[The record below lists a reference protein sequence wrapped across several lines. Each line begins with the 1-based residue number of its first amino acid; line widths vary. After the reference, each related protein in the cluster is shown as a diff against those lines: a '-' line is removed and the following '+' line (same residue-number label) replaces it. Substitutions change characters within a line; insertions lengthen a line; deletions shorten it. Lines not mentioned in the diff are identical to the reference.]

1 MRKQIE
7 DLLISLNEGLYER
20 EQGIR
25 LTLLTVLSGQSIFL
39 LGKPGVAKSLIARR
53 IKEVFKDATAFEYLM
68 NRFSTPD
75 EIFGPVAIS
84 KLKSDTYERVVKGY
98 LPDADIAFLDEIWKA
113 GPSIQNTLLTIINEK
128 VYRNGSNDIKVPLK
142 GLIAASNELPDQG
155 QGLEALWDRFIVR
168 ISVKNITC
176 QSQFSDYL
184 MSKSQSDF
192 KIDPKLQLS
201 TRDYETL
208 RKKANQVKV
217 LPHIVDVV
225 FKIKNYINVYNDD
238 IVNEHKIYVSDRRW
252 KKIIEVLKTCAY
264 LNGRKVIN
272 ATDCFLIRHM
282 IWDHP
287 SQENRV
293 LDFVTDAILNH
304 GIQGQSDLADWTNKI
319 ERFKEQVI
327 KNTTFSKIV
336 INKIITEIEK
346 NGDIYFEFVE
356 KDNKNDIL
364 IIKKTDWETLKSKY
378 QSLYYYQGAKRYRE
392 EFKKYG
398 DNFLH
403 KRYTSWN
410 DNFLSYKLQLKEVK
424 HKVNIPKKPNDTIH
438 KNILENH
445 KSLTHEFQKFLNSS
459 NILANPEA
467 FDNLFVSQHLT
478 RMLDHPLSKLK
489 SQAIALEKQLAQI
502 KLDYDKL
509 KQRTIARIS

>member
-1 MRKQIE
+1 MRKHIE
-7 DLLISLNEGLYER
+7 DLLIALNEDLYER
-20 EQGIR
+20 EQAIR

-128 VYRNGSNDIKVPLK
+128 LYRNGSKDIKVPLK

-168 ISVKNITC
+168 ISVKNIAG

-184 MSKSQSDF
+184 MNAPQIDF

-201 TRDYETL
+201 TRDYETH
-208 RKKANQVKV
+208 RKKASQVKV

-225 FKIKNYINVYNDD
+225 LKIKNYINLYNNDA
-238 IVNEHKIYVSDRRW
+238 INEHKIYVSDRRW
-252 KKIIEVLKTCAY
+252 KKIVAILKTSAY
-264 LNGRKVIN
+264 LNGRKVID

-304 GIQGQSDLADWTNKI
+304 GVAGLSNLADWTSKI
-319 ERFKEQVI
+319 ERFKNEIVNHTLIYGTIDEVKITEKQIGDYTYYKFENRENESDVI
-327 KNTTFSKIV
+327 HIRKEDWIALNTTFELF
-336 INKIITEIEK
+336 T
-346 NGDIYFEFVE
+346 
-356 KDNKNDIL
+356 
-364 IIKKTDWETLKSKY
+364 
-378 QSLYYYQGAKRYRE
+378 YYQDGSRDRNY
-392 EFKKYG
+392 FKKHG
-398 DNFLH
+398 KNIIH
-403 KRYTSWN
+403 KKVNNWSENYS
-410 DNFLSYKLQLKEVK
+410 SYKLQVHVSQSRGMIKQ
-424 HKVNIPKKPNDTIH
+424 KPNDTIH
-438 KNILENH
+438 KNIVENH
-445 KSLTHEFQKFLNSS
+445 KSLTKEFQKFLKLS
-459 NILANPEA
+459 NIIENKDM

-478 RMLDHPLSKLK
+478 SMLDYPLSKLK
-489 SQAIALEKQLAQI
+489 SQTKALEKQLAQI
-502 KLDYDKL
+502 KVDYDKL
-509 KQRTIARIS
+509 K

>member
-1 MRKQIE
+1 MRKHIE
-7 DLLISLNEGLYER
+7 DLLIALNEDLYER
-20 EQGIR
+20 EQAIR

-84 KLKSDTYERVVKGY
+84 KLKSDTYERAVKGY

-128 VYRNGSNDIKVPLK
+128 LYRNGSKDIKVPLK

-168 ISVKNITC
+168 ISVKNIAG

-184 MSKSQSDF
+184 MNAPQTDF

-201 TRDYETL
+201 TRDYETH
-208 RKKANQVKV
+208 RKKASQVKV

-225 FKIKNYINVYNDD
+225 LKIKNYINLYNNDA
-238 IVNEHKIYVSDRRW
+238 INEHKIYVSDRRW
-252 KKIIEVLKTCAY
+252 KKIIEILKTSAY
-264 LNGRKVIN
+264 LNDRKAID
-272 ATDCFLIRHM
+272 ATDCFLICHM

-304 GIQGQSDLADWTNKI
+304 GIEGQSDLADWTSKI

-327 KNTTFSKIV
+327 KNTTFLKMV

-346 NGDIYFEFVE
+346 NGDIYFEFVD
-356 KDNKNDIL
+356 KDDKNDIL
-364 IIKKTDWETLKSKY
+364 IIKKSDWETLKSKY
-378 QSLYYYQGAKRYRE
+378 QSLYYYRSTRRYRD

-398 DNFLH
+398 NNILH
-403 KRYTSWN
+403 KRYASWN
-410 DNFLSYKLQLKEVK
+410 DDFLSYKLQLKDVK
-424 HKVNIPKKPNDTIH
+424 RKGNIRKKPNDTIH

-445 KSLTHEFQKFLNSS
+445 KSLTKEFQKFLKSS
-459 NILANPEA
+459 NILENKDT

-478 RMLDHPLSKLK
+478 SMLDHPLSKLK
-489 SQAIALEKQLAQI
+489 SQTKALEKQLAQI
-502 KLDYDKL
+502 KVDYDKL
-509 KQRTIARIS
+509 K

>member
-1 MRKQIE
+1 MRKHFE
-7 DLLISLNEGLYER
+7 DLLGALNKDLYER
-20 EQGIR
+20 EQAIR

-84 KLKSDTYERVVKGY
+84 KLKSDTYERAVKGY

-128 VYRNGSNDIKVPLK
+128 LYRNGSKDIKVPLK

-168 ISVKNITC
+168 ISVKNIAG

-184 MSKSQSDF
+184 MNAPQTDF

-201 TRDYETL
+201 TRDYEMH
-208 RKKANQVKV
+208 RKKASQVKV
-217 LPHIVDVV
+217 LIHVVDVV
-225 FKIKNYINVYNDD
+225 LKIKNYINLYNNDA
-238 IVNEHKIYVSDRRW
+238 INEHKIYVSDRRW
-252 KKIIEVLKTCAY
+252 KKIIEILKTSAY
-264 LNGRKVIN
+264 LNDRKAID

-293 LDFVTDAILNH
+293 LDFVTEAILNH
-304 GIQGQSDLADWTNKI
+304 GLEGQSDLADWTSKI
-319 ERFKEQVI
+319 ERFKTMVVE
-327 KNTTFSKIV
+327 KTTFFEELTKEV
-336 INKIITEIEK
+336 LVEREI
-346 NGDIYFEFVE
+346 DDSTYIEFVAKE
-356 KDNKNDIL
+356 NPTDDIA
-364 IIKKTDWETLKSKY
+364 IQKEDWDQLTTFFE
-378 QSLYYYQGAKRYRE
+378 QLYYYDGNRAFRGD
-392 EFKKYG
+392 FKKYG
-398 DNFLH
+398 KNVLH
-403 KRYTSWN
+403 KRLNSWN
-410 DNFLSYKLQLKEVK
+410 NDFISYRIQMIKENVK
-424 HKVNIPKKPNDTIH
+424 KKTRKKPNDVIS

-445 KSLTHEFQKFLNSS
+445 KSLTKEFQKLLKSS
-459 NILANPEA
+459 NILENKDT

-478 RMLDHPLSKLK
+478 SMLDHPLSKLK
-489 SQAIALEKQLAQI
+489 SQTKALEKQLAQI
-502 KLDYDKL
+502 KVNYDKL
-509 KQRTIARIS
+509 K

>member
-53 IKEVFKDATAFEYLM
+53 IKEVFKYATAFEYLM

-128 VYRNGSNDIKVPLK
+128 VYRNGRNDIKVPLK

-252 KKIIEVLKTCAY
+252 KKIIEVLKTSAY

-287 SQENRV
+287 SQENKV
-293 LDFVTDAILNH
+293 LDFVTDAVLSH
-304 GIQGQSDLADWTNKI
+304 GIKGQSELANWTAKI
-319 ERFKEQVI
+319 ERLKKQTDRDTTRKETKVI
-327 KNTTFSKIV
+327 QQICEKEIDGESLYEFVNRERKDDTILIDKNDWLNLTGDYQRLDYHDNFWKNT
-336 INKIITEIEK
+336 
-346 NGDIYFEFVE
+346 D
-356 KDNKNDIL
+356 
-364 IIKKTDWETLKSKY
+364 
-378 QSLYYYQGAKRYRE
+378 
-392 EFKKYG
+392 FKKYG
-398 DNFLH
+398 NDILH
-403 KRYTSWN
+403 KKIDYSRRFT
-410 DNFLSYKLQLKEVK
+410 SYKLKVESIKQEITVRLK
-424 HKVNIPKKPNDTIH
+424 PDDTTH
-438 KNILENH
+438 NNILENF
-445 KSLTHEFQKFLNSS
+445 KTLTQEFQEFLKSS
-459 NILANPEA
+459 KVTKEPIT

-509 KQRTIARIS
+509 K

>member
-1 MRKQIE
+1 MRKHIE
-7 DLLISLNEGLYER
+7 DLLLALNEDLYER
-20 EQGIR
+20 EQAIR

-128 VYRNGSNDIKVPLK
+128 LYRNGSQDIKVPLK
-142 GLIAASNELPDQG
+142 GLIAASNELPDAG

-168 ISVKNITC
+168 ISVKNIVG

-184 MSKSQSDF
+184 MNAPQTDF
-192 KIDPKLQLS
+192 KIDPKLQLTTS
-201 TRDYETL
+201 EYDTH
-208 RKKANQVKV
+208 RKKAIEVKV
-217 LPHIVDVV
+217 LPHVVDVV
-225 FKIKNYINVYNDD
+225 IKIKNYINLYNDD
-238 IVNEHKIYVSDRRW
+238 AINEHKIYVSDRRW
-252 KKIIEVLKTCAY
+252 KKIIEILKTSAY
-264 LNGRKVIN
+264 LNDRKVID
-272 ATDCFLIRHM
+272 ATDCILIRHM

-304 GIQGQSDLADWTNKI
+304 GIEGQSDLADWTSKI
-319 ERFKEQVI
+319 ERFKKMVIEQ
-327 KNTTFSKIV
+327 TTFSEEFTNEIFV
-336 INKIITEIEK
+336 EREINGITYI
-346 NGDIYFEFVE
+346 EFVAKE
-356 KDNKNDIL
+356 NPADNIAIQKDEWNQL
-364 IIKKTDWETLKSKY
+364 STSY
-378 QSLYYYQGAKRYRE
+378 RQFYYYDGNRE
-392 EFKKYG
+392 VRDDFKKY
-398 DNFLH
+398 DNILH
-403 KRYTSWN
+403 KRSISWN
-410 DNFLSYKLQLKEVK
+410 IDFISYKIQMVNEV
-424 HKVNIPKKPNDTIH
+424 ISKKTVQKPSGTIH

-445 KSLTHEFQKFLNSS
+445 KTLTKEFQKFLKTS
-459 NILANPEA
+459 NVLDKQDA

-478 RMLDHPLSKLK
+478 SMLDHPLSKFK
-489 SQAIALEKQLAQI
+489 SQAKVIEKQLAQI
-502 KLDYDKL
+502 KVDYDKL
-509 KQRTIARIS
+509 K